1 MSNIE
6 FKQKSY
12 KLSIITYITYEFK
25 QKRKGAEKEKERKF
39 SWTQFEITM
48 VKILKYYHKV
58 LKKKKSTEEL
68 LQNFKCFFPLHSH

>member
-1 MSNIE
+1 MSNLE

-39 SWTQFEITM
+39 S
-48 VKILKYYHKV
+48 
-58 LKKKKSTEEL
+58 
-68 LQNFKCFFPLHSH
+68 